1 MLLIN
6 ELRYITRQ
14 PLLWLCFLVAPLF
27 AYTLSAGLAVE
38 GSDAINQLKLHLV
51 ALQMMQLALLTGALA
66 PTFFLR
72 DQIHNMHE
80 LVAATPM
87 TFRKRAWLRLSALVM
102 CAFAIAFISML
113 VVVVTQLLSNGFDWH
128 IINLLFVNG
137 LFMLFPNACLL
148 SVIALW
154 FCQKFSSALV
164 SYVVFAVLWVGYL
177 LLASVTGNPI
187 LAGSSIIS
195 ETSYQLF
202 IWLDPFAYTAIIS
215 SFSEPQGWI
224 IAVNRVLI
232 LLLTSLI
239 YFSAVAS
246 NQSNSFNKPVKNAVS
261 KLQPVTVADASYR
274 PAAAKSHGL
283 AIFITFYKVAFF
295 NVLKHPITWIVL
307 LAWPVIVFNSV
318 ASSAAYAEPLS
329 VINATTSIDAI
340 SHYAFDM
347 QILFG
352 CLLMVLWS
360 WQVSCYARRFNMA
373 ELIAVTP
380 VKTTTILSSQ
390 LLILTTLVIIFS
402 TMSFVGASLA
412 QWFNGSQYQA
422 YDHVYVLCLTALPL
436 MLIAWV
442 TVCVFNLCR
451 SILIAALVVFVMLLL
466 KFTPV
471 MTYLG
476 LTHTFWSLAWT
487 PLQPPNEFW
496 QYRAS
501 LNSYWPYISVW
512 LVACISFIL
521 LSCAFNH
528 RGAGLGRR
536 AVKRKDAWLIMP
548 VLLSI
553 GLFVQL
559 HMRLV
564 DEKPLTNSHKREAF
578 KANYEKTFADW
589 QHKLQPQ
596 VSHIDAKIDFYPHQ
610 QFAKFDLT
618 YTLNNPHAR
627 AIKQI
632 LVGRA
637 GFYKWAKVKIAG
649 ATQIAFY
656 SDLNQAVYEFAVA
669 IKPHE
674 TRQLTTQFEV
684 HQAKLWPAGGHQII
698 TPEFSYIRA
707 VPVLPA
713 IGYQINYELTDTSL
727 RAQYGLQP
735 KVRPLASALL
745 TKGQN
750 RPEHYERITM
760 SSTVSTAAGYQI
772 VTQGKQLTHQL
783 EQGREIFK
791 FKTLSAINNLPAWL
805 SVPFTAEIKKYDG
818 VNLQVFAKN
827 QDVLERADAIAVN
840 LQAISDTLDWFKNN
854 IVAYKAKQL
863 SLVAAAP
870 FGSTGYALP
879 QIILIED
886 KVGFRARPSDDAGFD
901 QRYRRA
907 VHETAH
913 QWFGHDIG
921 NSVPADSA
929 FLVESMAKYIELV
942 IIEKRYGKAAMNA
955 LVDYETK
962 RYKQE
967 SRMDITAKMALIDS
981 TKSYDQYSKAT
992 IVFAK
997 LRAEIGDEAIISAL
1011 KSVWQEYAY
1020 PNRPAT
1026 AMDFIQA
1033 LKQQVEAQHIA
1044 LINTLFLDV

>member
-6 ELRYITRQ
+6 ELHYVLRQ
-14 PLLWLCFLVAPLF
+14 PLLWLCFVTAPLF
-27 AYTLSAGLAVE
+27 AFTLSSGLVVE
-38 GSDAINQLKLHLV
+38 GSDAINQFKLHLV
-51 ALQMMQLALLTGALA
+51 ALQMIQLALLTGALA

-72 DQIHNMHE
+72 DQIHNMQE
-80 LVAATPM
+80 LVAVTPI
-87 TFRKRAWLRLSALVM
+87 TFKQSALLRVGALVL
-102 CAFAIAFISML
+102 CVFVIVLISML
-113 VVVVTQLLSNGFDWH
+113 VMMVMQVHSKGFDWQ
-128 IINLLFVNG
+128 IINQLAVNSLFV
-137 LFMLFPNACLL
+137 LLPNSCLL
-148 SVIALW
+148 GVIAFW
-154 FCQKFSSALV
+154 FCQKFSSPLV
-164 SYVVFAVLWVGYL
+164 NYFVFAVLWIGYL

-202 IWLDPFAYTAIIS
+202 IWLDPFAYTAIIG
-215 SFSEPQGWI
+215 SFVEPQGWV
-224 IAVNRVLI
+224 IAINRVLI
-232 LLLTSLI
+232 LLLTTAI
-239 YFSAVAS
+239 YLSTAAAS
-246 NQSNSFNKPVKNAVS
+246 NVFNSFNKRVKNAVS
-261 KLQPVTVADASYR
+261 KLQSVIVASASYQ
-274 PAAAKSHGL
+274 PVAAKNHEL
-283 AIFITFYKVAFF
+283 PIFIACYKVALF
-295 NVLKHPITWIVL
+295 NVLKHPITLLIL
-307 LAWPVIVFNSV
+307 LAWPAMVFNNV
-318 ASSAAYAEPLS
+318 ASSSAYAEPLS
-329 VINATTSIDAI
+329 VISATSIDAI

-360 WQVSCYARRFNMA
+360 WQISCYARRFNMA
-373 ELIAVTP
+373 ELIAATSI
-380 VKTTTILSSQ
+380 KTATILYSQ
-390 LLILTTLVIIFS
+390 LLVLATLVIIFS
-402 TMSFVGASLA
+402 TMSFVGASLS
-412 QWFNGSQYQA
+412 QWFIHSQYDA

-436 MLIAWV
+436 MMIAWV

-451 SILIAALVVFVMLLL
+451 SILISGLVVFVMLIL

-476 LTHTFWSLAWT
+476 FTHTFWSLAWT
-487 PLQPPNEFW
+487 PLQPPSEFW
-496 QYRAS
+496 DYRAS
-501 LNSYWPYISVW
+501 ISSYWPYIQVW
-512 LVACISFIL
+512 LFACVSFIL
-521 LSCAFNH
+521 LTCVFSH
-528 RGAGLGRR
+528 RGGGLDRR
-536 AVKRKDAWLIMP
+536 AVKRKDTWLIMP
-548 VLLSI
+548 VLLSV

-564 DEKPLTNSHKREAF
+564 DEKRLTNSHKREAF
-578 KANYEKTFADW
+578 KADYEKNFAGW

-610 QFAKFDLT
+610 QLAKFDLA
-618 YTLNNPHAR
+618 YTLKNSHPM

-637 GFYKWAKVKIAG
+637 GFYKWAKVKIKG

-656 SDLNQAVYEFAVA
+656 PDLNQAVYEFDVA

-707 VPVLPA
+707 VPVLPT
-713 IGYQINYELTDTSL
+713 IGYQINYELTDTQL
-727 RAQYGLQP
+727 RAQYGLQQ
-735 KVRPLASALL
+735 KGRPLASALL

-750 RPEHYERITM
+750 RPAHYERITM
-760 SSTVSTAAGYQI
+760 SSTVSTAAGYQV
-772 VTQGKQLTHQL
+772 VTQGKQITHQR

-791 FKTLSAINNLPAWL
+791 FKTVSAINNLPAWL
-805 SVPFTAEIKKYDG
+805 SVPFTAETKKHDG
-818 VNLQVFAKN
+818 VTLQVFVKN
-827 QDVLERADAIAVN
+827 QDVLERADATAVN
-840 LQAISDTLDWFKNN
+840 LQAMSDTLDWFKNN

-863 SLVAAAP
+863 SLIAAP
-870 FGSTGYALP
+870 PFGGTGYALP

-886 KVGFRARPSDDAGFD
+886 KVGFRARPSVGAGFD

-929 FLVESMAKYIELV
+929 FLMESMAKYIELV
-942 IIEKRYGKAAMNA
+942 VLEKRYGKTAMNA

-962 RYKQE
+962 RYEQA

-981 TKSYDQYSKAT
+981 TKNYDQYSKAT

-997 LRAEIGDEAIISAL
+997 LRAKVGDEAITSAL

-1026 AMDFIQA
+1026 AMDFIRA
-1033 LKQQVEAQHIA
+1033 LKQQVEEQHIA
-1044 LINTLFLDV
+1044 FINSLFLDV

>member
-1 MLLIN
+1 MRLIN
-6 ELRYITRQ
+6 ELAYVFRQ
-14 PLLWLCFLVAPLF
+14 PLVWLCFLAAPLF
-27 AYTLSAGLAVE
+27 AFTLSSGLAVE
-38 GSDAINQLKLHLV
+38 GSDVINQFQLHLV
-51 ALQMMQLALLTGALA
+51 ALHMMQLTLLTGALA

-72 DQIHNMHE
+72 DQIHNMQE
-80 LVAATPM
+80 LVAVTPI
-87 TFRKRAWLRLSALVM
+87 TFKQSALLRVGTLVLCVFVIALISTLVM
-102 CAFAIAFISML
+102 
-113 VVVVTQLLSNGFDWH
+113 VVMQMHSKGFDWQ
-128 IINLLFVNG
+128 IINQLAWNSLFV
-137 LFMLFPNACLL
+137 LLPNSCLL
-148 SVIALW
+148 GVIAFW

-164 SYVVFAVLWVGYL
+164 NYVVFSVLWIGYL

-202 IWLDPFAYTAIIS
+202 VWLDPFAYTAIIG
-215 SFSEPQGWI
+215 SFIEPQGWA

-232 LLLTSLI
+232 LLLTTVI
-239 YFSAVAS
+239 YCSAVAAS
-246 NQSNSFNKPVKNAVS
+246 SVFSSFNKPVKNALS
-261 KLQPVTVADASYR
+261 YSQSVTVASVSYQPAS
-274 PAAAKSHGL
+274 
-283 AIFITFYKVAFF
+283 AINHKLPIFFAFYKAALC
-295 NVLKHPITWIVL
+295 NVLKHPMTL
-307 LAWPVIVFNSV
+307 LILLVWPAMVFNSV
-318 ASSAAYAEPLS
+318 ASSADYAEPLS
-329 VINATTSIDAI
+329 VISATSIDAI
-340 SHYAFDM
+340 NHYAFDM

-360 WQVSCYARRFNMA
+360 WQVSCYAKRFNMA

-380 VKTTTILSSQ
+380 VKTATILSSQ

-501 LNSYWPYISVW
+501 LNSYWPYMSVW

-536 AVKRKDAWLIMP
+536 AVKRKDAWLILP

-578 KANYEKTFADW
+578 KANYEKNFADW
-589 QHKLQPQ
+589 QHQLQPQ

-618 YTLNNPHAR
+618 YTLKNPHPT

-637 GFYKWAKVKIAG
+637 GFYKWANVKVAG

-656 SDLNQAVYEFAVA
+656 PELNQAVYEFAVA

-698 TPEFSYIRA
+698 TSEFSYIRA
-707 VPVLPA
+707 VPVLPT

-772 VTQGKQLTHQL
+772 VTQGKQLTHQF

-827 QDVLERADAIAVN
+827 QDVFERADATAVN

-863 SLVAAAP
+863 SLVATAP

-962 RYKQE
+962 RYKQA
-967 SRMDITAKMALIDS
+967 SRMDIAAKMALIDS